1 VSGPPEEPE
10 NGEPGR
16 DEGGADPDEPESPL
30 RGWIDPDDRLWRHP
44 SEVAPGGGR
53 TGQAGP
59 VLSPPPKRGY
69 RGPLMVFIGA
79 AAVLAVGAFIAVLLS
94 PASQQP
100 LGGSGR
106 NAGDASLTTIT
117 SSETGVPA
125 AAQTAA
131 RSMVRLRA
139 QTAHGTVTLIGIAV
153 AEGGMVVT
161 TADLLSGVQSIAMVG
176 AGGKLERASI
186 VGTDATSDV
195 ALVNVPE
202 DVPVAPFSDDTGLAG
217 GAPDIALGYVP
228 AGTGAS
234 ALHAT
239 SGSVMSVGAAI
250 TSGPANGM
258 AAITSSPAPSSATGG
273 IPLLNASGAV
283 VGILCDP
290 ATSTSSA
297 ATFLPTQLFVGVAD
311 DLRSGNKVVHGVL
324 GVVGSDVA
332 NGGGAKVVSV
342 YSDSPAV
349 GHLQVGEVI
358 VAVNSLPVRTFA
370 ELRSRL
376 YVLSPGSAVA
386 VSVHGAPGAS
396 GNKVVN
402 VTLSS
407 SSSSPH

>member
-1 VSGPPEEPE
+1 
-10 NGEPGR
+10 
-16 DEGGADPDEPESPL
+16 
-30 RGWIDPDDRLWRHP
+30 
-44 SEVAPGGGR
+44 
-53 TGQAGP
+53 
-59 VLSPPPKRGY
+59 
-69 RGPLMVFIGA
+69 
-79 AAVLAVGAFIAVLLS
+79 
-94 PASQQP
+94 
-100 LGGSGR
+100 
-106 NAGDASLTTIT
+106 
-117 SSETGVPA
+117 
-125 AAQTAA
+125 
-131 RSMVRLRA
+131 
-139 QTAHGTVTLIGIAV
+139 
-153 AEGGMVVT
+153 
-161 TADLLSGVQSIAMVG
+161 
-176 AGGKLERASI
+176 
-186 VGTDATSDV
+186 
-195 ALVNVPE
+195 
-202 DVPVAPFSDDTGLAG
+202 
-217 GAPDIALGYVP
+217 
-228 AGTGAS
+228 
-234 ALHAT
+234 
-239 SGSVMSVGAAI
+239 MSVGAAI

-402 VTLSS
+402 LTLSS
-407 SSSSPH
+407 SSSSPR